1 MYLKSL
7 GFLSLIVTTVGIVRG
22 YTKSEFFP
30 GELSSW
36 ECTPQ
41 SVECAEEDDI
51 GTVASFGTRI
61 QLRLV
66 RET

>member
-41 SVECAEEDDI
+41 SLECAEEDDI
-51 GTVASFGTRI
+51 GTVVSFGTRI
-61 QLRLV
+61 QLLLV
-66 RET
+66 RQT